1 MKPYTR
7 AERIGTK
14 IQLVLSELMTKK
26 INDPRM
32 EMVTISR
39 VVLTGDLSI
48 AYVYYSVFG
57 ETEAVNDAA
66 QGFKSCKKFIKKQMA
81 PELKLKYMPD
91 LKFVH
96 DDSFDYGARI
106 DTILKRV
113 SDDTPPDEI

>member
-7 AERIGTK
+7 AERIGMK

-26 INDPRM
+26 INDPRV

-57 ETEAVNDAA
+57 ESEDVSNAA
-66 QGFKSCKKFIKKQMA
+66 LGFQSCKKFIKKQIA

-113 SDDTPPDEI
+113 SDDTPDEI